1 MKYSSYIINKF
12 ILYGLAMLALGAFFV
27 LNFYV
32 PFYADDYCRTKES
45 FDLYQITSD
54 ATSDYFNWTGR
65 WPVMF
70 LNRVFFSFG
79 AAGIWLLG
87 LFNSLVLFYITR
99 QLIFYAGVSQKFFA
113 QIIFVSIFIFLW
125 WFVPDVFGEVVLW
138 KTGQIQYFW
147 IFAIFLFCIRSTI
160 EQAIFKIKNKDGY
173 LFYLRILACF
183 AGGMWLEHVSAA
195 IVVCWFLLLFFEW
208 LNNRNTVNR
217 SSWILLSVWIVG
229 AAILIFAPGNYVR
242 GEVLGEHF
250 SLTEK
255 LTGITSAFID
265 KLDKK
270 VLFIYLMFLVAPA
283 LLGLKIDRQKLKL
296 SAFFFFIS
304 ITIAIA
310 LLGAPNMM
318 FFGRISAPSEM
329 FIILSC
335 MCLFP
340 VNLFEMENLS
350 RTNHFVRIGLGI
362 LATAFIILLSVDY
375 KNTLSIYMNVS
386 QQSQTRATIIKE
398 AIANEVEVVELPPLY
413 FHAQQSVQNYLKA
426 LKAHNQLKKLK
437 AHKDHLLAEV
447 QKAAKA
453 GNQED
458 VDQIEE
464 KIRNIVDPR
473 IRKEQKKVAHW
484 NKKALN
490 TANGDVNTG
499 RLFARDI
506 TGDPAKWQNTCFS
519 SANHISR
526 VKLKR

>member
-1 MKYSSYIINKF
+1 
-12 ILYGLAMLALGAFFV
+12 
-27 LNFYV
+27 
-32 PFYADDYCRTKES
+32 
-45 FDLYQITSD
+45 
-54 ATSDYFNWTGR
+54 
-65 WPVMF
+65 
-70 LNRVFFSFG
+70 
-79 AAGIWLLG
+79 
-87 LFNSLVLFYITR
+87 
-99 QLIFYAGVSQKFFA
+99 
-113 QIIFVSIFIFLW
+113 
-125 WFVPDVFGEVVLW
+125 
-138 KTGQIQYFW
+138 
-147 IFAIFLFCIRSTI
+147 
-160 EQAIFKIKNKDGY
+160 
-173 LFYLRILACF
+173 
-183 AGGMWLEHVSAA
+183 
-195 IVVCWFLLLFFEW
+195 
-208 LNNRNTVNR
+208 
-217 SSWILLSVWIVG
+217 
-229 AAILIFAPGNYVR
+229 
-242 GEVLGEHF
+242 
-250 SLTEK
+250 
-255 LTGITSAFID
+255 
-265 KLDKK
+265 
-270 VLFIYLMFLVAPA
+270 
-283 LLGLKIDRQKLKL
+283 LKL

-329 FIILSC
+329 FIVLSC

-426 LKAHNQLKKLK
+426 LKAQNQLKALK
-437 AHKDHLLAEV
+437 AHKDHLLAKV